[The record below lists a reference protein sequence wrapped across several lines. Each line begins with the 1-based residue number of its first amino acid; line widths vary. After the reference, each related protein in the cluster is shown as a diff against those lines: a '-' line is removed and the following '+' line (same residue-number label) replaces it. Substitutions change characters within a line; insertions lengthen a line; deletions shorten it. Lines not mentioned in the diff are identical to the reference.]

1 MLPRIGRTIRSC
13 ATLTRGRHGVVGGMD
28 NVAWTRVAAQD
39 ESRAEA
45 LASAR
50 PFRSSCAVAS
60 VPEGSWG
67 GRCPSLGFMS
77 SMLGTGRGSRQ
88 RKREQSAAPPT
99 MEIASDVAL
108 NQTGLKRRRRRSSA
122 RLVRLAVAAGL
133 IGLVFTSPS
142 EAIYLLAL
150 TSMPLMMLYG
160 ELSVLERSLL
170 VLLYL
175 AGISVLYV
183 LIALMSSRKIPILYL
198 RKFGLSRAKR
208 MVTRAIEGG
217 LGRQY
222 RVLTL
227 DDSDFKPL
235 EIPRI
240 ERILSRVAIPIA
252 LLLLLVTLV
261 SFMGGEKLG
270 LPEPV
275 VVRLFYWLPF
285 AYGYGGILLIWPL
298 LTLIAIVF
306 AVLVYRW
313 RIRRSFK
320 LEIRSREQIYGC
332 LIRAQRLGR
341 WLMRPSMMA
350 PQALV
355 VKVIDE
361 LWQEAVSTLAEGLKE
376 SMCHLLDDFVY
387 PRQQRWRDRQPE
399 RFGGLEV
406 DDQLE
411 RGGLLD

>member
-1 MLPRIGRTIRSC
+1 
-13 ATLTRGRHGVVGGMD
+13 
-28 NVAWTRVAAQD
+28 
-39 ESRAEA
+39 
-45 LASAR
+45 
-50 PFRSSCAVAS
+50 
-60 VPEGSWG
+60 
-67 GRCPSLGFMS
+67 
-77 SMLGTGRGSRQ
+77 
-88 RKREQSAAPPT
+88 

-183 LIALMSSRKIPILYL
+183 LIALMSSRKTPILYL
-198 RKFGLSRAKR
+198 RKFGLSRANR

-270 LPEPV
+270 LPESV
-275 VVRLFYWLPF
+275 VVRLFYWLPV

-298 LTLIAIVF
+298 LTLIAVVF

-332 LIRAQRLGR
+332 LIRAQRLAR

-361 LWQEAVSTLAEGLKE
+361 LWQEAVSTLAEGL
-376 SMCHLLDDFVY
+376 HLVVCDVSEPTHNLIWEVERMSALPAVRCLFVGNGPLVRSWVKQPVDADPEAPHLRMKRLLQGQTILVFDPTRPFVQRRFNRSLRNCLDNFYV
-387 PRQQRWRDRQPE
+387 
-399 RFGGLEV
+399 
-406 DDQLE
+406 
-411 RGGLLD
+411 

>member
-1 MLPRIGRTIRSC
+1 
-13 ATLTRGRHGVVGGMD
+13 
-28 NVAWTRVAAQD
+28 
-39 ESRAEA
+39 
-45 LASAR
+45 
-50 PFRSSCAVAS
+50 
-60 VPEGSWG
+60 
-67 GRCPSLGFMS
+67 
-77 SMLGTGRGSRQ
+77 
-88 RKREQSAAPPT
+88 

-183 LIALMSSRKIPILYL
+183 LIALMSSRKTPILYL
-198 RKFGLSRAKR
+198 RKFGLSRANR

-240 ERILSRVAIPIA
+240 ERILSRVGIPIA

-332 LIRAQRLGR
+332 LIRAQRLAR

-350 PQALV
+350 AQALV

-361 LWQEAVSTLAEGLKE
+361 LWQEAVSTLAEGL
-376 SMCHLLDDFVY
+376 HLVVCDVSEPTHNLIWEVERMSALPAVRCLFVGNGPLVRSWVKQPVDADPEAPHLRMKRLLQGQTILVFDPTRPFVQRRFNRSLRNCLDN
-387 PRQQRWRDRQPE
+387 
-399 RFGGLEV
+399 L
-406 DDQLE
+406 
-411 RGGLLD
+411 

>member
-1 MLPRIGRTIRSC
+1 MRATTPAYRSRPDAAWPPGFPARASWPC
-13 ATLTRGRHGVVGGMD
+13 PDATTSSSRPSRPSVSSWRRRGRFCR
-28 NVAWTRVAAQD
+28 T
-39 ESRAEA
+39 E
-45 LASAR
+45 
-50 PFRSSCAVAS
+50 
-60 VPEGSWG
+60 
-67 GRCPSLGFMS
+67 
-77 SMLGTGRGSRQ
+77 RGARQ
-88 RKREQSAAPPT
+88 RRREQSAAPPT

-108 NQTGLKRRRRRSSA
+108 NQTGLKRRRRRLSA

-198 RKFGLSRAKR
+198 RKFGLSRANR

-252 LLLLLVTLV
+252 LLL
-261 SFMGGEKLG
+261 
-270 LPEPV
+270 
-275 VVRLFYWLPF
+275 
-285 AYGYGGILLIWPL
+285 
-298 LTLIAIVF
+298 
-306 AVLVYRW
+306 
-313 RIRRSFK
+313 
-320 LEIRSREQIYGC
+320 
-332 LIRAQRLGR
+332 
-341 WLMRPSMMA
+341 
-350 PQALV
+350 
-355 VKVIDE
+355 
-361 LWQEAVSTLAEGLKE
+361 
-376 SMCHLLDDFVY
+376 
-387 PRQQRWRDRQPE
+387 
-399 RFGGLEV
+399 
-406 DDQLE
+406 
-411 RGGLLD
+411 